1 MKETKI
7 AIPIR
12 TSDCGRY
19 CADCRWCWWG
29 GHWEDPGCA
38 VLSDEHG
45 KRLPLEMS
53 DHGPERPT
61 ACLAAEQQAQG
72 DAEGLRAALRSAA
85 RDLQTA
91 NQWSWEAR
99 WPADRIR
106 WFAERSEVC
115 RAAAKAGLPPKRP
128 ATAEDCPCE
137 APCES
142 CGLPEDWHNPIVGSA
157 GPCREYAPAAGAKDC
172 LGSGFEW
179 GAGKNIW
186 QICCLQCGADNRE
199 FIAED
204 PPEDNVC
211 PWCSCQIDGLI
222 WGGAVAKDEREGEQ
236 GGGEWVAGTKT
247 HERVHPGRYVSWE
260 HGGKRHIRK
269 VEVEL
274 RGDDPAAIWAGGGA
288 MLEDLDLW
296 QSPDGTPPPGVE
308 E

>member
-128 ATAEDCPCE
+128 VKAEDCP
-137 APCES
+137 
-142 CGLPEDWHNPIVGSA
+142 
-157 GPCREYAPAAGAKDC
+157 
-172 LGSGFEW
+172 GSG
-179 GAGKNIW
+179 
-186 QICCLQCGADNRE
+186 
-199 FIAED
+199 
-204 PPEDNVC
+204 
-211 PWCSCQIDGLI
+211 
-222 WGGAVAKDEREGEQ
+222 EGEQ
-236 GGGEWVAGTKT
+236 GGGEWVAWTP
-247 HERVHPGRYVSWE
+247 ERRPLAVKDWARSLPHGVFGRVR
-260 HGGKRHIRK
+260 G
-269 VEVEL
+269 VEDF
-274 RGDDPAAIWAGGGA
+274 GPDPAGTVCLSVTGDWLTMCDACGGA
-288 MLEDLDLW
+288 PFTADLLDLW
-296 QSPDGTPPPGVE
+296 QSPDGAPPPGVE

>member
-128 ATAEDCPCE
+128 VKAEDCP
-137 APCES
+137 
-142 CGLPEDWHNPIVGSA
+142 
-157 GPCREYAPAAGAKDC
+157 
-172 LGSGFEW
+172 GSG
-179 GAGKNIW
+179 
-186 QICCLQCGADNRE
+186 
-199 FIAED
+199 
-204 PPEDNVC
+204 
-211 PWCSCQIDGLI
+211 
-222 WGGAVAKDEREGEQ
+222 EGEQ
-236 GGGEWVAGTKT
+236 GGGEWVAWTP
-247 HERVHPGRYVSWE
+247 ERRKIVEGDRVRADSRLFDEDSDAGFVVGRV
-260 HGGKRHIRK
+260 RK
-269 VEVEL
+269 VD
-274 RGDDPAAIWAGGGA
+274 GDVRFGEEGA
-288 MLEDLDLW
+288 EWSAMPHECDLW
-296 QSPDGTPPPGVE
+296 ISMPGISTPGAGE
-308 E
+308 

>member
-115 RAAAKAGLPPKRP
+115 RAAAKAGRPPKRP
-128 ATAEDCPCE
+128 ATAEDCPGE

-142 CGLPEDWHNPIVGSA
+142 CGLPEDRHNPIVGSA

-172 LGSGFEW
+172 LGSGE
-179 GAGKNIW
+179 N
-186 QICCLQCGADNRE
+186 
-199 FIAED
+199 
-204 PPEDNVC
+204 
-211 PWCSCQIDGLI
+211 
-222 WGGAVAKDEREGEQ
+222 EQ
-236 GGGEWVAGTKT
+236 GGGEWVAWTP
-247 HERVHPGRYVSWE
+247 ERRPLAVKDWARSLPHGVFGRVR
-260 HGGKRHIRK
+260 G
-269 VEVEL
+269 VEDF
-274 RGDDPAAIWAGGGA
+274 GPDPAGTVCLSVTGDWLTMCDACGGA
-288 MLEDLDLW
+288 PFTADLLDLW
-296 QSPDGTPPPGVE
+296 QSPDGAPPPGVE

>member
-128 ATAEDCPCE
+128 VKAEDCP
-137 APCES
+137 
-142 CGLPEDWHNPIVGSA
+142 
-157 GPCREYAPAAGAKDC
+157 
-172 LGSGFEW
+172 GSG
-179 GAGKNIW
+179 
-186 QICCLQCGADNRE
+186 
-199 FIAED
+199 
-204 PPEDNVC
+204 
-211 PWCSCQIDGLI
+211 
-222 WGGAVAKDEREGEQ
+222 EGEQ
-236 GGGEWVAGTKT
+236 GGGEWVAWTP
-247 HERVHPGRYVSWE
+247 ERRKIVEGDRVRADSRLFDEDSDAGFVVGRV
-260 HGGKRHIRK
+260 RK
-269 VEVEL
+269 VD
-274 RGDDPAAIWAGGGA
+274 GDVRFGEEGEEWSA
-288 MLEDLDLW
+288 MPHECDLW
-296 QSPDGTPPPGVE
+296 ISMPGISTPGAGE
-308 E
+308 